1 MTTQAAEVPKN
12 VAEDTQSSV
21 FNTVSG
27 YIGGWF
33 YTTPTEEQ
41 GRESEY
47 SEGDYVDEESDESDI
62 RQEDDL
68 LAVSDPTKSID
79 KCRKRVS
86 VIDEAL
92 ESEFNS
98 SEECR
103 SEELDEQG
111 EVSNSNKDKV
121 EKTQFS
127 SQRDLLTHMIVPG
140 NHHKSTKSSP
150 ELILNQ
156 IRKPVSSGNNP
167 SDIQTVKICDVNSTS
182 DYSLEKNR
190 QLNSELRVQK
200 VSLDLS

>member
-68 LAVSDPTKSID
+68 LAVSDPTTKSID
-79 KCRKRVS
+79 KCMKRVS

-121 EKTQFS
+121 EFS

-150 ELILNQ
+150 ELMLNQ

-167 SDIQTVKICDVNSTS
+167 SDVQTVKICDVNSTS